1 MKVSLPNKSK
11 AGKGNNS
18 VVQPPIP
25 LLRPADSVK
34 NAEETLKFKFLSIPS
49 KKNSPTYE
57 MVVNLFRAGTPDEY
71 IKVVIAI
78 DTVCKGQGIEDAR
91 EKYVMARRIFMGE
104 ALTAFNNAAASVFSL
119 EDESDKGVE
128 SLDHFKLVLNKVASA
143 VFPLKAYAIQKQ
155 SMRRYMRKPRDMT
168 IRDYVDRLLE
178 INGYLKYFPTK
189 PGEPAAMVLPEDE
202 IMDILTYGIPNS
214 WYKRI
219 IELNFDT
226 NASTPNEFIE
236 LCERISYGESNNEG
250 LMTKTKQEAGEKG
263 AKGQPS
269 SGKGNFTK
277 NHTFDP
283 KGQKYCPLHKTN
295 NHDAKECKVIL
306 AQVKRMTATY
316 EAGGATNMKRQKV
329 EFQKKKTEQ
338 MFSFM
343 MNAFKAANA
352 PNNSKEYK
360 YKDDN
365 DKKRKAQESFAFDD
379 DVFEEFDL
387 DEFENTN
394 SDE

>member
-1 MKVSLPNKSK
+1 
-11 AGKGNNS
+11 
-18 VVQPPIP
+18 
-25 LLRPADSVK
+25 
-34 NAEETLKFKFLSIPS
+34 
-49 KKNSPTYE
+49 
-57 MVVNLFRAGTPDEY
+57 
-71 IKVVIAI
+71 
-78 DTVCKGQGIEDAR
+78 
-91 EKYVMARRIFMGE
+91 
-104 ALTAFNNAAASVFSL
+104 
-119 EDESDKGVE
+119 
-128 SLDHFKLVLNKVASA
+128 
-143 VFPLKAYAIQKQ
+143 
-155 SMRRYMRKPRDMT
+155 MRKPRDMK

-189 PGEPAAMVLPEDE
+189 PGEPAVTVLPEDE

-250 LMTKTKQEAGEKG
+250 SMTKTKQDAGDKG

-269 SGKGNFTK
+269 SGKWNSTK

-306 AQVKRMTATY
+306 AQVKRMSATY
-316 EAGGATNMKRQKV
+316 EAGGVTNMKRQKT

-343 MNAFKAANA
+343 VNAFKAAN
-352 PNNSKEYK
+352 NSNDNKEIK
-360 YKDDN
+360 NGN

-379 DVFEEFDL
+379 NVFEDFDL
-387 DEFENTN
+387 DEFENGN